1 MRVVHSSLWQSISQ
15 LPGKPTASPSQP
27 RGVGQSERLT
37 SDSREMSSILR
48 EGLEDDAP
56 GPLRP
61 KLLPLPFDTEL
72 PVNVSEEAAL
82 QCSRCRL
89 KPDAGDDLKTT
100 LCTATPL
107 RLQHAGP
114 AWFCCR
120 AVLWKDVLCR

>member
-1 MRVVHSSLWQSISQ
+1 M
-15 LPGKPTASPSQP
+15 
-27 RGVGQSERLT
+27 
-37 SDSREMSSILR
+37 LR
-48 EGLEDDAP
+48 EGLEDEAP

-89 KPDAGDDLKTT
+89 EPDADGNVKAT

-107 RLQHAGP
+107 KLQHAGP
-114 AWFCCR
+114 A
-120 AVLWKDVLCR
+120 